1 MHVVNCDSSTLK
13 FQLIDAGCSVDT
25 SHVWASSGC
34 QNAPVISGNC
44 SKPQDEVMLEQ
55 SWHYACSRCPKEPIV
70 AEVARFLGL
79 AQENLLSS
87 EG

>member
-1 MHVVNCDSSTLK
+1 MLSRYLTRLGLRGVSECSTNKREL
-13 FQLIDAGCSVDT
+13 LEAAGRGDV
-25 SHVWASSGC
+25 
-34 QNAPVISGNC
+34 
-44 SKPQDEVMLEQ
+44 EQ
-55 SWHYACSRCPKEPIV
+55 SWHYACSGCPKEPIV